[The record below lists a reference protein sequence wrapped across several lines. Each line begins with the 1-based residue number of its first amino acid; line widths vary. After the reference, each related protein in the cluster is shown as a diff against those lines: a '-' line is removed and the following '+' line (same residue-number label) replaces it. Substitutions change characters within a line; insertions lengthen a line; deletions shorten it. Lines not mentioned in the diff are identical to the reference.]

1 MFERCWN
8 ILSILLKLQALGPLA
23 LLQVDGPPVSNEN
36 FQCVRCQGLAPAIDK
51 TALLRAIFDNDSIAV
66 VDSLYYT
73 GDMITST
80 GSCTK
85 TLTGHG
91 RTDWTKFKELL
102 SLLTSETISL

>member
-1 MFERCWN
+1 M
-8 ILSILLKLQALGPLA
+8 
-23 LLQVDGPPVSNEN
+23 
-36 FQCVRCQGLAPAIDK
+36 
-51 TALLRAIFDNDSIAV
+51 

-102 SLLTSETISL
+102 SLLTSETISLWNQGKVFVAYLWSTLFMVGSVGLSGKMIC